1 MLKIVVEIYPAFVI
15 SCICM
20 NTITIPKELS
30 QKGDLVVV
38 PRKEYEILLELRE
51 IVEFTPTASQK
62 KALKRA
68 EKNLRNKKSLSYNEV
83 LSKLGFK
90 N

>member
-1 MLKIVVEIYPAFVI
+1 
-15 SCICM
+15 M

-38 PRKEYEILLELRE
+38 PRKEYDALLELRE
-51 IVEFTPTASQK
+51 IVEFTPTALQK
-62 KALKRA
+62 NALKKA
-68 EKNLRNKKSLSYNEV
+68 EKNLRNKKSLNYDE
-83 LSKLGFK
+83 LLKKLGFK

>member
-1 MLKIVVEIYPAFVI
+1 
-15 SCICM
+15 M
-20 NTITIPKELS
+20 NTVTIPRELS

-38 PRKEYEILLELRE
+38 PRKEYDALLELRE
-51 IVEFTPTASQK
+51 IVEFAPTASQK
-62 KALKRA
+62 KALRKA
-68 EKNLRNKKSLSYNEV
+68 ENNLKGGKSLSYDEV

>member
-1 MLKIVVEIYPAFVI
+1 
-15 SCICM
+15 M
-20 NTITIPKELS
+20 NTITIPRELS

-38 PRKEYEILLELRE
+38 PRKEYDALLELRE
-51 IVEFTPTASQK
+51 IVEFTPTSSQK
-62 KALKRA
+62 NALKRA
-68 EKNLRNKKSLSYNEV
+68 EKNLRNKKSLSYDEV